1 MIIGFILLGFFLP
14 SLVSGQNDFEINQ
27 TVVIEIENGDKITGI
42 VLKEDESEFIIKTN
56 YGQFPVDKYQINSVF
71 YLDKNR
77 NILSPSVSSEVPVHS

>member
-27 TVVIEIENGDKITGI
+27 TVVIETENGDKITGI
-42 VLKEDESEFIIKTN
+42 VLKEDESDVILKTN
-56 YGQFPVDKYQINSVF
+56 YGQFLIAKYQIISVS

>member
-56 YGQFPVDKYQINSVF
+56 YGQFSVDKNQINSVF

-77 NILSPSVSSEVPVHS
+77 NILSPSVSSEVSVHS